1 MPERRGASTVARSGS
16 GWSGSGHTPLRLPG
30 QALRIEQDQ
39 VVLGGDAGP
48 RGRPPAPAKP
58 PQQDAWLGP
67 SVTAAAP
74 RHVRAPSATLHPWA
88 FHAPSAAWR
97 RVSQG

>member
-1 MPERRGASTVARSGS
+1 MPQRRGASTVPHSGS
-16 GWSGSGHTPLRLPG
+16 GWSGSGHSPLRLPG
-30 QALRIEQDQ
+30 QALRIEQDG
-39 VVLGGDAGP
+39 VVLGP

-74 RHVRAPSATLHPWA
+74 RRVRAPGPTLHPRA